1 MLQISD
7 MRCKL
12 LLAVLLFIITNH
24 LCAQNLSGKITNTQN
39 QPVVGVS
46 VQAIGTGRGTTTN
59 VEGRYSILLSGNG
72 KHEIEVS
79 AVGYEP
85 KIISDIEPVNGVF
98 GELNITLETKPSEL
112 EGVVVSARRTSA
124 RLETAS
130 SAIQFQKNTN
140 TVASVVSAETIRRSP
155 DRNSGDVLKRTPGA
169 SLQDGRFLIVRGLAD
184 RYNQAMLNSVLLT
197 SSEPDRKTFSFDL
210 IPAQII
216 DNIVINKAFVPEFP
230 GEWSGGLIQVA
241 TKDIPAKNFF
251 NVQIG
256 AGLNTQTTFKK
267 YYKEDKGGKLD
278 WLGIDDG
285 TRALPALYT
294 NKSSFDTA
302 SRATKTAIGRAMRNS
317 WMPVEMTAPINYSFQ
332 ANGGFTRKLFNK
344 TVGGTVGLSYSRN
357 YKFQDL
363 LNRRNSIDETE
374 KVFKIENSFDDDK
387 YITETNVGALV
398 SLGMQLN
405 SLNKL
410 SFKSILNVFN
420 NNATTLR
427 KGYDLSRGDDSHILG
442 YEFTFRQNTFFT
454 TQLIGEH
461 GLTND
466 LKFRW
471 YGSFNILDGYTPDQR
486 RLLYTSG
493 NQQNYNALLSNV
505 LSQSS
510 GSRIYHSLN
519 DYIYTAGADL
529 GYSFKAFGNK
539 TQAVKGGYM
548 VQIKDRLYD
557 AQLFANHLP
566 VYNPAI
572 VVLPADK
579 IFVPEN
585 FGTGSDNMIAFDA
598 IKNRNFRYLA
608 NTILNAGFVQFDNQ
622 LSNAVRVVWGL
633 RIENYDQ
640 LIGSVK
646 KWDPRHSRVQTTDF
660 LPGIN
665 ITYKLN
671 GRSNL
676 RITGSQTVIRPELRE
691 LSALNLYDFEL
702 NASVQGNPNLKR
714 TKVFNADLRY
724 ELYPRAGE
732 TFNIGG
738 FYKKFKNPIEQF
750 YNDGAGGASTFNFQ
764 NPEGAYSVGAEVEL
778 RKKLDFVNALQNFT
792 FQSNLSYIKS
802 RVQDT
807 LFKVNRPMQGQ
818 SDYLIN
824 AGLMYDLENMGLNIT
839 SLFNIIGKRI
849 YLVGDI
855 NAGAPD
861 IYEAPR
867 AVLDLQIAKRILDR
881 KGELKLNI
889 SDVLNRTQYFYQNID
904 PTRNLGLS
912 KHTDGFRFTRKF
924 GTTFNLTFNYTL

>member
-1 MLQISD
+1 MHQISN
-7 MRCKL
+7 MSFKL
-12 LLAVLLFIITNH
+12 LLTGFLITITTY
-24 LCAQNLSGKITNTQN
+24 LSAQTLSGKVSNSQN
-39 QPVVGVS
+39 QPLVGASVQVVG
-46 VQAIGTGRGTTTN
+46 TTRGTTTS
-59 VEGRYSILLSGNG
+59 VDGRYNIPLSGDG

-79 AVGYEP
+79 AVGYVS
-85 KIISDIEPVNGVF
+85 KIVSDIEKMNGAYN
-98 GELNITLETKPSEL
+98 ELNITLENKSAEM
-112 EGVVVSARRTSA
+112 EGVVVTAKRTSA

-184 RYNQAMLNSVLLT
+184 RYNQAMLNNVLLT

-230 GEWSGGLIQVA
+230 GEWSGGLIQVS
-241 TKDIPAKNFF
+241 TRDIPTKNFF
-251 NVQIG
+251 NVQVG
-256 AGLNTQTTFKK
+256 TGFNTQTTFKK
-267 YYKEDKGGKLD
+267 FYKEDLGGKLD
-278 WLGIDDG
+278 WLGVDDG

-294 NKSSFDTA
+294 TKSSFDTA
-302 SRATKTAIGRAMRNS
+302 SRTTKTAIGRAMRNS
-317 WMPVEMTAPINYSFQ
+317 WSPAEMNAPLNYSFQ
-332 ANGGFTRKLFNK
+332 ANGGFAGKLFNK
-344 TVGGTVGLSYSRN
+344 IIGGTLGSSYTRN
-357 YKFQDL
+357 YRFQDL
-363 LNRRNSIDETE
+363 LNRRNSIDEANN
-374 KVFKIENSFDDDK
+374 VFKIENSFDDDR
-387 YITETNVGALV
+387 YITETNLGALV

-420 NNATTLR
+420 NNSTTLR
-427 KGYDLSRGDDSHILG
+427 DGYDNSRGGDNHLRGS
-442 YEFTFRQNTFFT
+442 EFTFKQNTFFT
-454 TQLIGEH
+454 SQLIGEH

-466 LKFRW
+466 LKLRW

-486 RLLYTSG
+486 RLLYTSADE
-493 NQQNYNALLSNV
+493 QKYNALLSNV

-519 DYIYTAGADL
+519 DYIYTAGGEL
-529 GYSFKAFGNK
+529 GYSFKAFDNR
-539 TQAVKGGYM
+539 TQTLKGGYM
-548 VQIKDRLYD
+548 LQVKDRLYD
-557 AQLFANHLP
+557 AQLFANYLP
-566 VYNPAI
+566 TYNPAI
-572 VVLPADK
+572 VSLPADK
-579 IFVPEN
+579 IFAPEN
-585 FGTGSDNMIAFDA
+585 FGNGSDNLIAFDA
-598 IKNRNFRYLA
+598 IKNRNFRYMA
-608 NTILNAGFVQFDNQ
+608 NTILNAGFIQLDNQ
-622 LSNAVRVVWGL
+622 LTTALRVVWGL
-633 RIENYDQ
+633 RVENYDQ

-646 KWDPRHSRVQTTDF
+646 KWDPRHSHVQTTDL
-660 LPGIN
+660 LPGVN
-665 ITYKLN
+665 ITYKLDN
-671 GRSNL
+671 KSNL
-676 RITGSQTVIRPELRE
+676 RLTGSKTVIRPELRE

-714 TKVFNADLRY
+714 TRVFNADLRY

-732 TFNIGG
+732 TFNIGT
-738 FYKKFKNPIEQF
+738 FYKKFKDPIEQF

-764 NPEGAYSVGAEVEL
+764 NPESAYSVGAEVEV
-778 RKKLDFVNALQNFT
+778 RKKLDFVNALRNFT
-792 FQSNLSYIKS
+792 FQSNLSYIRS

-818 SDYLIN
+818 SDYLVN
-824 AGLMYDLENMGLNIT
+824 AGLMYDMESTGLNIT

-867 AVLDLQIAKRILDR
+867 AVLDLQIAKKILDR
-881 KGELKLNI
+881 KAELKLNI
-889 SDVLNRTQYFYQNID
+889 SDLLNRTQYFYQNID
-904 PTRNLGLS
+904 PAKDLGFD
-912 KHTDGFRFTRKF
+912 KNKDAIRFSRKY